1 MNCRTMLSYSARKD
15 GTKAIKLYIFHDGE
29 KRYISTG
36 LYVLPDQLNAKGQVV
51 KSHPLYRQYNAKIAG
66 LQNEIQAFLLDG
78 GRLSDY
84 GKKEPKS
91 SSILGYLED
100 FIATDQRLKASTLSV
115 YRSVVKRLREYATY
129 KGLKDLRFSDI
140 DRDWYYSFSKYNL
153 QNGCSNAGLGKYI
166 KTIKAVMRSAQEQGL
181 HDNSEYQKAYFV
193 THRSSTSHKIFLTE
207 GEIEQIEKLDLSYN
221 PALEKEK
228 DRWLVAYY
236 FLMRFSDVVR
246 INATNIVQ
254 KEDQL
259 FLQYKSEKTEI
270 RATVPVST
278 KAARLLEK
286 YNYDF
291 SFTSNQQAN
300 RELKRIASMAGINW
314 IVTQGKDQGPKSQF
328 VTFHTAR
335 RSAAT
340 NLRLQGASLKTIAD
354 LGGWKKLSTLEVY
367 LRASG
372 MDSAILAKKLDFFK

>member
-1 MNCRTMLSYSARKD
+1 MD
-15 GTKAIKLYIFHDGE
+15 F
-29 KRYISTG
+29 
-36 LYVLPDQLNAKGQVV
+36 
-51 KSHPLYRQYNAKIAG
+51 
-66 LQNEIQAFLLDG
+66 
-78 GRLSDY
+78 
-84 GKKEPKS
+84 GKKEAPS
-91 SSILGYLED
+91 TSLLDYMD
-100 FIATDQRLKASTLSV
+100 NFIRSNKNLKPGTLRN
-115 YRSVVKRLREYATY
+115 YRSVLKRLREYTLF
-129 KGLKDLRFSDI
+129 KGLRDLRFTDI
-140 DRDWYYSFSKYNL
+140 NREWYFSFSRYNFE
-153 QNGCSNAGLGKYI
+153 NGCAHAGLGKHI
-166 KTIKAVMRSAQEQGL
+166 KIVKTIMRSAQEEGL
-181 HDNSEYQKAYFV
+181 HENEEYQKDYFV
-193 THRSSTSHKIFLTE
+193 THRSSRSHKIFLTE
-207 GEIEQIEKLDLSYN
+207 SEIERIEELDLSYN
-221 PALEKEK
+221 RALEKEK

-254 KEDQL
+254 KKDQL
-259 FLQYKSEKTEI
+259 FLQYKSEKTET

-278 KAARLLEK
+278 KAVRLLEK

-314 IVTQGKDQGPKSQF
+314 VVSQGKDQGPKSQF

-354 LGGWKKLSTLEVY
+354 LGGWKKLTTLEVY

-372 MDSAILAKKLDFFK
+372 MDSAILAQKLDFFK